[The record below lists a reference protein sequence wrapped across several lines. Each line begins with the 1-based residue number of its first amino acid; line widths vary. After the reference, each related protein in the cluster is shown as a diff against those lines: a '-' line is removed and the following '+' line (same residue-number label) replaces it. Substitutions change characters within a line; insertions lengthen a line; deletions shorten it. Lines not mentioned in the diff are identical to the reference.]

1 MEKKNNVIKYVV
13 KWGIFAIIAV
23 FLLFI
28 ALRKQVFGADTF
40 LYNLY
45 EEATAENI
53 ANKLFKVLV
62 IVLGGVDIIY
72 IANVAIKIG
81 TLVKNNTAKTTF
93 LLIGNVLKYIS
104 AILIVLISLSAMGV
118 DSTAL
123 VTGAGVLTL
132 VISLGCQTLV
142 SDIVAG
148 IFLLFEGDIKV
159 GDIVVINGWRGTVQQ
174 IGLRRTKI
182 EDTVG
187 NINIVNNSSISNIIN
202 NTRDLSIAICYVGI
216 EYNESIER
224 VENILKENFET
235 IKKNLPS
242 IVAGPFYQGVSEL
255 GASSVNIKIVAKCRE
270 ENKFQL
276 ERDLN
281 REIKLLFDKH
291 NVNIPFNQIV
301 LNYRDENEEA
311 AKSTA
316 KEAETAKAFIKE
328 QKELTRGIDEQN
340 Q

>member
-118 DSTAL
+118 DSTAI

-132 VISLGCQTLV
+132 VISLGCQTMV

-224 VENILKENFET
+224 VENILKDNFET
-235 IKKNLPS
+235 IKKNIPA
-242 IVAGPFYQGVSEL
+242 IVSGPFYQGVSEL
-255 GASSVNIKIVAKCRE
+255 GASSVNIKIVAKCKE
-270 ENKFQL
+270 ENKYQV

-301 LNYRDENEEA
+301 LNYRDENEET